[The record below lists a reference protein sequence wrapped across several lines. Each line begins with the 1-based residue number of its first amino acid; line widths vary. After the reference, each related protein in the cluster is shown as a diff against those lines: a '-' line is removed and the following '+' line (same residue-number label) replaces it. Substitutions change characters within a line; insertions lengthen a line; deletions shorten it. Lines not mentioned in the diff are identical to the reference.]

1 MKKTN
6 YVPPVVEVNKVMLET
21 AIVAPS
27 SPINPTQIRVKDW
40 EEGTSPAS
48 QDLWVP
54 W

>member
-1 MKKTN
+1 MEKTA
-6 YVPPVVEVNKVMLET
+6 YVSPVVEVNKVMLET
-21 AIVAPS
+21 AIAAPS

-48 QDLWVP
+48 QDVWVS